1 MKIQIKNF
9 STHQTAKVFA
19 ILMAV
24 SSLLFVIP
32 FSLISLLASTPMDA
46 NGNEINTGAFS
57 LMFLLMPIFQGVMG
71 YIMMRFGMWVYN
83 KITPRIG
90 GIEFEF
96 EEVDS

>member
-1 MKIQIKNF
+1 MKVQVRSF

-32 FSLISLLASTPMDA
+32 FSLIPLLAPSPLDA
-46 NGNEINTGAFS
+46 NGNAINSRVFGI
-57 LMFLLMPIFQGVMG
+57 MFLLMPIFQGIMG
-71 YIMMRFGMWVYN
+71 YIIMRIGLWIYN
-83 KITPRIG
+83 KISPRIG

-96 EEVDS
+96 EEVKL

>member
-1 MKIQIKNF
+1 VKVQVKNF

-24 SSLLFVIP
+24 SSLLFIIP
-32 FSLISLLASTPMDA
+32 FSLMGMLVPTSIDA
-46 NGNEINTGAFS
+46 EGNAVGTGAFNAI
-57 LMFLLMPIFQGVMG
+57 FLIMPVFQGVFG

-83 KITPRIG
+83 KLTPRIG

-96 EEVDS
+96 EEIDL

>member
-1 MKIQIKNF
+1 MKVQIKNF

-24 SSLLFVIP
+24 TSLLFMIP
-32 FSLISLLASTPMDA
+32 FMLISMFA
-46 NGNEINTGAFS
+46 NGTAEHLGVFS
-57 LMFLLMPIFQGVMG
+57 LMF
-71 YIMMRFGMWVYN
+71 IMMPLLQGIFGYLMVRLGMWIYN

-96 EEVDS
+96 EEVEP